1 MQENILSKKL
11 NLGLNFSTPS
21 GGVISPLLKGSMIQA
36 VKLMIGKLFM
46 SRMSQLQ

>member
-21 GGVISPLLKGSMIQA
+21 GGITSSLLKESMPITMQGVYA
-36 VKLMIGKLFM
+36 YNHARSLCL
-46 SRMSQLQ
+46 